1 MSSSVCEYSH
11 DDVDDDD
18 DDDDQE
24 DDDDGDDDDGDN
36 DDDLFGCSGEGG
48 RHRFQ
53 NLGFFKAPRKHLNRG
68 IYPSPR
74 SKHS

>member
-36 DDDLFGCSGEGG
+36 DDDLCGCSGEGG
-48 RHRFQ
+48 RHR
-53 NLGFFKAPRKHLNRG
+53 LRT
-68 IYPSPR
+68 
-74 SKHS
+74 